1 MAGRYD
7 TSFKELVTHH
17 FGALLPWLLP
27 EMKDCEVMRLSEEL
41 PATLRRADLIL
52 HSKQPGGS
60 RRLFL
65 VECQCQYDAD
75 LSRDLL
81 LRAALAHCQYRLPV
95 ETILM
100 AFTSQAVVPVEYVFG
115 SDGQRSCYH
124 LVDVRHIYDE
134 PAESALSLGIT
145 PLLPLV
151 PAMKPID
158 GDRAALL
165 SRVLERIIDLSG
177 DDDPAYSFFRVTR
190 PVSDAQR
197 KLMMD
202 QAATFATLHLSQEC
216 VRGIVRDVVERRHY
230 MLDPIRDFP
239 WLRAGYEE
247 GIEKGIEK
255 GTATGM
261 AKSLLGFLAARNIE
275 VDSKLRERIIGCQ
288 DESLLNVWIAR
299 AATAKTVDEVVGIN

>member
-1 MAGRYD
+1 M
-7 TSFKELVTHH
+7 
-17 FGALLPWLLP
+17 FG
-27 EMKDCEVMRLSEEL
+27 C
-41 PATLRRADLIL
+41 
-52 HSKQPGGS
+52 
-60 RRLFL
+60 
-65 VECQCQYDAD
+65 Y
-75 LSRDLL
+75 
-81 LRAALAHCQYRLPV
+81 
-95 ETILM
+95 
-100 AFTSQAVVPVEYVFG
+100 
-115 SDGQRSCYH
+115 GQRFCYH
-124 LVDVRHIYDE
+124 LVDVRPIYDE
-134 PAESALSLGIT
+134 PAESALSLDIAQ
-145 PLLPLV
+145 LLPLV

-202 QAATFATLHLSQEC
+202 QAATFATLHLSQEQ
-216 VRGIVRDVVERRHY
+216 VRAIVRTVVERRHY

-255 GTATGM
+255 GMATGM
-261 AKSLLGFLAARNIE
+261 AKSLLSFLAARNIP
-275 VDSKLRERIIGCQ
+275 VDGPLRERIISCQ

-299 AATAKTVDEVVGIN
+299 AATAKTAAEVVGSH